1 MNRIGHET
9 QSAHVPS
16 VDTATFQTTRRYFGL
31 WLVAIFYSSTAPAGP
46 NVCTSDQARKAEA
59 VSDAAT
65 SWKQLYRQFR
75 TFSSCDDGGVAEGFS
90 ESNTLLLADHWGTI
104 QQLEP
109 MIVSDPAFRAFIVRH
124 VDATV
129 PAERLRRIARNADTQ
144 CPGTL
149 KNFCREIQAAA
160 DKSVTGTTASLK

>member
-1 MNRIGHET
+1 MNGIGHET
-9 QSAHVPS
+9 QSAHFPS
-16 VDTATFQTTRRYFGL
+16 VDAATFQATRRYFAL
-31 WLVAIFYSSTAPAGP
+31 WLVAIFYSSTALAGP
-46 NVCTSDQARKAEA
+46 NVCTSDQARRAEA

-65 SWKQLYRQFR
+65 SWKQLHRQFR
-75 TFSSCDDGGVAEGFS
+75 KFAICDDGAVAEGFS

-109 MIVSDPAFRAFIVRH
+109 MIASDPAFRTFIVRH

-129 PAERLRRIARNADTQ
+129 PAERLRRIARNADKQ

-149 KNFCREIQAAA
+149 KDFCQEIQAAA
-160 DKSVTGTTASLK
+160 EK

>member
-1 MNRIGHET
+1 MNGICRET

-16 VDTATFQTTRRYFGL
+16 VDAATFQTTRRYFGL
-31 WLVAIFYSSTAPAGP
+31 WLVAIFYSSAALAGP
-46 NVCTSDQARKAEA
+46 DVCTSDQARKAEV

-75 TFSSCDDGGVAEGFS
+75 TFSNCDDGAVAEGFS

-129 PAERLRRIARNADTQ
+129 PAERLRRIAAKCGHTM
-144 CPGTL
+144 PGTL

-160 DKSVTGTTASLK
+160 DK